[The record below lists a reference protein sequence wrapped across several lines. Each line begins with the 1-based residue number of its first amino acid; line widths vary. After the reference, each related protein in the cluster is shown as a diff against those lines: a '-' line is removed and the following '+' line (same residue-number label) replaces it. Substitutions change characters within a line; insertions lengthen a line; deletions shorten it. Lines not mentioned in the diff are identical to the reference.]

1 MTYNF
6 ISKPHFLLLKL
17 PLTDTSSSQRSVQSR
32 HGVPLSSVCLWLQER
47 HTPFS
52 HPATPGVSRCWQH
65 TWQGCTLPGCRALA
79 AQRGTMAPSRE
90 EHTKDRFTTRP
101 FALWLDNESKADE
114 VNDRVCKTLSTTDEH
129 QAFLITAGGTEARWP
144 QECCLALHMLVPQYW
159 FLLSSFTLVSAEKYN
174 TEAQQCLTALQINM
188 HGEKLWKELLIEV
201 PTKAGLKHRMWVLDK
216 EATAKWPGDELHHTE
231 AMTRRGPGVHNRNAS
246 PQGGQVPPQA
256 LQAHGLPILT
266 DSALV
271 LPRARQPGVAGQA
284 VSWTGSS
291 PEVPSKLHYSRTART
306 WLIQPCKTEPR
317 FVPRQRSGRAAQA
330 NARHKGMNKWLETDH
345 SEHTISLCRGLF
357 PASHGKEQKLPVRL
371 LSAQRQLYNPC
382 LLFQGNFTL
391 RQSPYANSSA
401 RSNMNQNE
409 HSHSISEHDL
419 SQLVNEAQN
428 ADKGRKGNAK

>member
-1 MTYNF
+1 M
-6 ISKPHFLLLKL
+6 
-17 PLTDTSSSQRSVQSR
+17 
-32 HGVPLSSVCLWLQER
+32 
-47 HTPFS
+47 
-52 HPATPGVSRCWQH
+52 
-65 TWQGCTLPGCRALA
+65 
-79 AQRGTMAPSRE
+79 
-90 EHTKDRFTTRP
+90 
-101 FALWLDNESKADE
+101 
-114 VNDRVCKTLSTTDEH
+114 
-129 QAFLITAGGTEARWP
+129 
-144 QECCLALHMLVPQYW
+144 
-159 FLLSSFTLVSAEKYN
+159 
-174 TEAQQCLTALQINM
+174 
-188 HGEKLWKELLIEV
+188 
-201 PTKAGLKHRMWVLDK
+201 
-216 EATAKWPGDELHHTE
+216 
-231 AMTRRGPGVHNRNAS
+231 HNRNAS
-246 PQGGQVPPQA
+246 PRGGQVPPQA

-291 PEVPSKLHYSRTART
+291 PEVPSKLRYSRTART

-317 FVPRQRSGRAAQA
+317 FVPRQQSGRAAQA